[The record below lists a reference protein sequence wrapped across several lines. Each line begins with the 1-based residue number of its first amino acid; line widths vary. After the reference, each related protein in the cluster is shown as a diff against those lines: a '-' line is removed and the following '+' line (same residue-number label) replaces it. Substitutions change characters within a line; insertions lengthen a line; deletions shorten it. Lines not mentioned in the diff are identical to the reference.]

1 MLVID
6 RRKWPLSKVKEK
18 LPDRVFI
25 AEVTVVVGDDVK
37 EVLVVGGVMIVVED
51 AVEEAVEEAFVA
63 DGDVCAAV
71 DVSIGAVDVFFVI
84 VCVVEV
90 AILGVVTFGHGQ
102 ATKFKQRA

>member
-18 LPDRVFI
+18 LPDRVVI
-25 AEVTVVVGDDVK
+25 AEVTVVVGGDVK
-37 EVLVVGGVMIVVED
+37 EVLVDGGVMIVVED
-51 AVEEAVEEAFVA
+51 AVEEAAEEAFVA
-63 DGDVCAAV
+63 DGDVWAAV

-90 AILGVVTFGHGQ
+90 ASLGVVTFGHDE

>member
-18 LPDRVFI
+18 LPDRVVI
-25 AEVTVVVGDDVK
+25 AEVTVVVGDDEK
-37 EVLVVGGVMIVVED
+37 EVLVVGGVMIVVEEV
-51 AVEEAVEEAFVA
+51 VEEAVEEVFVT

-71 DVSIGAVDVFFVI
+71 DVSIGAVDVPFVI

-90 AILGVVTFGHGQ
+90 ASLAVVTFVHGE